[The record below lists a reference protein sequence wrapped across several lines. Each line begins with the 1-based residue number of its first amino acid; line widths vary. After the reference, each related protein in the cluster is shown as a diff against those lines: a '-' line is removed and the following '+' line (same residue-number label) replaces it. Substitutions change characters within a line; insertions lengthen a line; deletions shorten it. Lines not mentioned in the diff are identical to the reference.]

1 MHLCN
6 SLAIYPSPFS
16 LIPSP
21 SFWYFFHHFAHW
33 RGAFPSQHRR
43 HPPFLSRSLWRGSQM
58 IFVTCHPFFFWASVF
73 SGMCW
78 LRWCRTS
85 YCRRRH
91 LLCCHADPMVIGLC
105 WKCLGKSL
113 SECRSW
119 FAKAVFLN
127 DAFHG
132 WVSCPDVLAAT
143 DPFRDWPV
151 HSHIYNK
158 SVNTIQAIHVCVCV
172 FVCAPVCLCVCVTQ
186 DQVSFGGHY
195 FSTLI
200 QPSFVAPPSKSNL
213 NPSQP
218 FSCLLWS
225 RVLLFFSS
233 SFPSCSASYCK
244 LQCTP
249 SLFGFIPLLH
259 TVPWVPKGDRQ
270 RMRTLIVTPARAK
283 PCIFNLLWHYS
294 PSLSLFLSLPP
305 SLFLSFYYH
314 PEHPVRQ
321 PQLDSHPAETF
332 HLGPA
337 NLGVPSAPGA
347 CALHSVCV
355 YKCVGVFTC
364 VWVAV
369 TFAV

>member
-1 MHLCN
+1 
-6 SLAIYPSPFS
+6 
-16 LIPSP
+16 
-21 SFWYFFHHFAHW
+21 
-33 RGAFPSQHRR
+33 
-43 HPPFLSRSLWRGSQM
+43 
-58 IFVTCHPFFFWASVF
+58 
-73 SGMCW
+73 MC
-78 LRWCRTS
+78 
-85 YCRRRH
+85 
-91 LLCCHADPMVIGLC
+91 
-105 WKCLGKSL
+105 
-113 SECRSW
+113 
-119 FAKAVFLN
+119 
-127 DAFHG
+127 
-132 WVSCPDVLAAT
+132 
-143 DPFRDWPV
+143 
-151 HSHIYNK
+151 
-158 SVNTIQAIHVCVCV
+158 VCVCACV
-172 FVCAPVCLCVCVTQ
+172 LVCVCDSRSGELWGSLFLNPHPTK
-186 DQVSFGGHY
+186 
-195 FSTLI
+195 LCR
-200 QPSFVAPPSKSNL
+200 PPSKSNL

-244 LQCTP
+244 LQCIP

-294 PSLSLFLSLPP
+294 PSLSLSLPP
-305 SLFLSFYYH
+305 SLFLSLYYH

-321 PQLDSHPAETF
+321 PQLDSHPAEIF